1 MITRNMALRMAVFI
15 VCLSIIF
22 PLCACEPHGYSGA
35 DMDLYS
41 VTHNSFPMTDYY
53 ETITPMDTDAY
64 GRVLFEYRTSMALF
78 YDTEDGFV
86 YAYMVMQR
94 SDEDTCSYYNLECCM
109 LSKSQLSGNEENLAS
124 LKEKNDWGKPLQEA
138 LITTS
143 PVKKKYLSIDESEL
157 DKIARM
163 MGIRDK
169 YQCGSFSSD
178 PLGGEVILFREYDD
192 ADGLVYHD
200 AYAAILPYGYA
211 GEAVQYVK
219 LVDIYNYPEELA
231 VWLRKH

>member
-22 PLCACEPHGYSGA
+22 PLCACEPHGYSGS

-64 GRVLFEYRTSMALF
+64 GRVLFVYRTSMALF

-143 PVKKKYLSIDESEL
+143 PVKRKYLSIDESEL

-178 PLGGEVILFREYDD
+178 PLGGRSNSFPGI
-192 ADGLVYHD
+192 
-200 AYAAILPYGYA
+200 
-211 GEAVQYVK
+211 
-219 LVDIYNYPEELA
+219 
-231 VWLRKH
+231 

>member
-22 PLCACEPHGYSGA
+22 PLCACEPHGYSGS

-109 LSKSQLSGNEENLAS
+109 LSKSQLSGNEENLAG

-143 PVKKKYLSIDESEL
+143 PVKRKYLSIDESEL

-178 PLGGEVILFREYDD
+178 PLGGRSNSFPGI
-192 ADGLVYHD
+192 
-200 AYAAILPYGYA
+200 
-211 GEAVQYVK
+211 
-219 LVDIYNYPEELA
+219 
-231 VWLRKH
+231 